1 MLATSACRLN
11 VHATNPAYLGSSDA
25 MFRKKFKY
33 LVATFI
39 VSNLSVIQTL
49 SAHDDD
55 KPHSHAVR
63 AVKPAEMYQPTP
75 IPDRII
81 LTWAGDPKT
90 TQAVTW
96 RTSIEVTD
104 GYAEL
109 AIAGGGPDFAVL
121 SETVHATSTALKTDI
136 NTAHFHSV
144 QFKGLKPGTKYAYR
158 VGDKTNWS
166 EWFHFST
173 EKDSAEPFSFIYFGD
188 AQNNL
193 RSMWSR
199 VIREAHSDAPKA
211 KFIIHAGDLINSAQ
225 SDGEWGEWFG
235 AGAWLNA
242 MIPSVPSVGNHEM
255 QKSEGGKSRLSH
267 HWRPQFTLPQ
277 DCPEGLEETCY
288 TLQYQ
293 DTLIVSMNS
302 NEKLEEQVAWL
313 DNVLGKNKQRWVVL
327 NFHHPIFS
335 TAKDRDNE
343 KLRNLWKPILDKYRV
358 DLVLQGHDHTY
369 GRTGL
374 DTPVAIPNT
383 IGNVPTGVKNV
394 DTFTGTVYVVSVSGP
409 KMYNL
414 SPNTI
419 MKRVAEDTQLYQVIR
434 IDGDKLYYE
443 SRTAIGDLY
452 DGFVLE
458 KQPGKPNRMTEV
470 TPAVPE
476 RRRAEKEPKAE
487 VSAAPA
493 AIAK

>member
-1 MLATSACRLN
+1 MSTKMFKITSVLFFVGGIAAVN
-11 VHATNPAYLGSSDA
+11 
-25 MFRKKFKY
+25 
-33 LVATFI
+33 
-39 VSNLSVIQTL
+39 SVFG
-49 SAHDDD
+49 HDDD
-55 KPHSHAVR
+55 KSHTHSVR

-81 LTWAGDPKT
+81 LTWTGDPKT

-96 RTSIEVTD
+96 RTSIEVKD
-104 GYAEL
+104 AYAEL
-109 AIAGGGPDFAVL
+109 AIAGSGPDFAVL
-121 SETVHATSTALKTDI
+121 SEEYHATSTALKTDI

-144 QFKGLKPGTKYAYR
+144 QFEGLKPGTKYAYR

-188 AQNNL
+188 AQNDL

-211 KFIIHAGDLINSAQ
+211 KFIIHAGDLVNRAQ
-225 SDGEWGEWFG
+225 SDAEWGEWFG

-255 QKSEGGKSRLSH
+255 QKGDDGKSRLSH
-267 HWRPQFTLPQ
+267 HWRPQFTLPLHN
-277 DCPEGLEETCY
+277 CPEGLEETCY

-302 NEKLEEQVAWL
+302 NEKLEQQVEWL
-313 DNVLGKNKQRWVVL
+313 DVVLSKNKLRWVIC

-335 TAKDRDNE
+335 TAKDRDNA

-358 DLVLQGHDHTY
+358 DLVLQGHDHSY

-374 DTPVAIPNT
+374 DTPVVTPET
-383 IGNVPTGVKNV
+383 VGNVPTGVNQV
-394 DTFTGTVYVVSVSGP
+394 DMFTGTVYVVSVSGP

-414 SPNTI
+414 SPSPF
-419 MKRVAEDTQLYQVIR
+419 MQRVAEDTQLYQIIR
-434 IDGDKLYYE
+434 IDGDKLHYE
-443 SRTAIGDLY
+443 SRTAVGDLY
-452 DGFVLE
+452 DGFVLD
-458 KQPGKPNRMTEV
+458 KQSGKSNRLTEIS
-470 TPAVPE
+470 PQVPE
-476 RRRAEKEPKAE
+476 RRRSKQEPKTEA
-487 VSAAPA
+487 VATPVTSG
-493 AIAK
+493 KQ

>member
-1 MLATSACRLN
+1 MLFKKTVQFSVVVFCLC
-11 VHATNPAYLGSSDA
+11 VHA
-25 MFRKKFKY
+25 
-33 LVATFI
+33 I
-39 VSNLSVIQTL
+39 NLAN
-49 SAHDDD
+49 AHDDD
-55 KPHSHAVR
+55 KTHTHAVR
-63 AVKPAEMYQPTP
+63 AVKPAEMVQPTP

-96 RTSIEVTD
+96 RTSVEVAD
-104 GYAEL
+104 AYAEL
-109 AIAGGGPDFAVL
+109 AVAGGGPDFAVL
-121 SETVHATSTALKTDI
+121 SETYHAKSTALKTDL

-144 QFKGLKPGTKYAYR
+144 EFKGLKPGTKYAYR

-173 EKDSAEPFSFIYFGD
+173 EKDSPEPFSFIYFGD
-188 AQNNL
+188 AQNDL

-211 KFIIHAGDLINSAQ
+211 KFIIHAGDLVNTAQ

-255 QKSEGGKSRLSH
+255 QKGEDGKSRLSH

-277 DCPEGLEETCY
+277 QNCPEGLEETCY
-288 TLQYQ
+288 TLEYQ

-302 NEKLEEQVAWL
+302 NEKLEQQVEWL
-313 DNVLGKNKQRWVVL
+313 DNVLGKNKQKWVIC

-335 TAKDRDNE
+335 TAKDRDNA

-358 DLVLQGHDHTY
+358 DLVLQGHDHSY

-374 DTPVAIPNT
+374 ETPIATPET
-383 IGNVPTGVKNV
+383 IGNVPTGVNQV
-394 DTFTGTVYVVSVSGP
+394 DMFTGTVYVVSVSGP

-414 SPNTI
+414 TSRPF
-419 MKRVAEDTQLYQVIR
+419 MQRVAEDTQLYQVIR
-434 IDGDKLYYE
+434 IDGDKLFYE

-458 KQPGKPNRMTEV
+458 KQPGQPNRMTEV
-470 TPAVPE
+470 APEVPE
-476 RRRAEKEPKAE
+476 RRRQSKEPKAA
-487 VSAAPA
+487 VSAVPVNA
-493 AIAK
+493 ATPTAVAK

>member
-1 MLATSACRLN
+1 MFSKKPLRIIVAGY
-11 VHATNPAYLGSSDA
+11 YLCISS
-25 MFRKKFKY
+25 
-33 LVATFI
+33 V
-39 VSNLSVIQTL
+39 NLL
-49 SAHDDD
+49 CAHDDD
-55 KPHSHAVR
+55 KTHTHVR
-63 AVKPAEMYQPTP
+63 AVKPAEMYQPSP

-96 RTSIEVTD
+96 RTSVEVAD
-104 GYAEL
+104 AYAEL

-121 SETVHATSTALKTDI
+121 SETYRAKSTALKTDL

-144 QFKGLKPGTKYAYR
+144 EFKGLKPGTKYAYR

-173 EKDSAEPFSFIYFGD
+173 EKDSPEPFSFIYFGD
-188 AQNNL
+188 AQNDL

-211 KFIIHAGDLINSAQ
+211 KFIIHAGDLVNTAQ

-235 AGAWLNA
+235 AGSWLNA

-255 QKSEGGKSRLSH
+255 QKGDDGKSRLSH

-277 DCPEGLEETCY
+277 QNCPEGLEETCY
-288 TLQYQ
+288 TLEYQ

-302 NEKLEEQVAWL
+302 NEKLEQQVEWL
-313 DNVLGKNKQRWVVL
+313 DNVLGKNKQKWVIC

-335 TAKDRDNE
+335 TAKDRDNA
-343 KLRNLWKPILDKYRV
+343 KLRSLWKPVLDKYRV

-374 DTPVAIPNT
+374 DTPVAIPET
-383 IGNVPTGVKNV
+383 VGNVPTGVNKV
-394 DTFTGTVYVVSVSGP
+394 DMFTGTVYVVSVSGP

-414 SPNTI
+414 SPSTL
-419 MKRVAEDTQLYQVIR
+419 MQRVAEDTQLYQVIR
-434 IDGDKLYYE
+434 VDGDKLFYE

-470 TPAVPE
+470 APDVPE
-476 RRRAEKEPKAE
+476 RRRQSKEPKAA
-487 VSAAPA
+487 VNAVPANAATPA
-493 AIAK
+493 AVAK

>member
-1 MLATSACRLN
+1 MFPKKMLFFFATSSVLSPTSLAT
-11 VHATNPAYLGSSDA
+11 VY
-25 MFRKKFKY
+25 
-33 LVATFI
+33 
-39 VSNLSVIQTL
+39 
-49 SAHDDD
+49 AHDDD
-55 KPHSHAVR
+55 KTHSHAVR
-63 AVKPAEMYQPTP
+63 AVKPAEMYATTP

-96 RTSIEVTD
+96 RTSVEVSD
-104 GYAEL
+104 AFAQL
-109 AIAGGGPDFAVL
+109 AIAGAGPDFAAL
-121 SETVHATSTALKTDI
+121 AETQKATSTALKSDL

-144 QFKGLKPGTKYAYR
+144 EFKGLKPGTKYAYR

-173 EKDSAEPFSFIYFGD
+173 EKDSSEPFSFIYFGD
-188 AQNNL
+188 AQNDL

-211 KFIIHAGDLINSAQ
+211 KFIIHAGDLVNTAQ

-255 QKSEGGKSRLSH
+255 HKGQDGKARLSH

-277 DCPEGLEETCY
+277 QDCPEGLEETCY
-288 TLQYQ
+288 TLAYQ
-293 DTLIVSMNS
+293 DTLVVSMNS
-302 NEKLEEQVAWL
+302 NEKLEQQAVWL
-313 DNVLGKNKQRWVVL
+313 DGVLSKNKLRWVVL

-335 TAKDRDNE
+335 TAKDRDNV
-343 KLRNLWKPILDKYRV
+343 KLRTLWKPILDKHRV

-374 DTPVAIPNT
+374 DTPVANLKT
-383 IGNVPTGVKNV
+383 VGNVPTGVNNV

-414 SPNTI
+414 SPSTI

-434 IDGDKLYYE
+434 IDGDKLLYE
-443 SRTAIGDLY
+443 SRTAVGDLY

-458 KQPGKPNRMTEV
+458 KQPGKPNRMTEISP
-470 TPAVPE
+470 TVPE
-476 RRRAEKEPKAE
+476 RRRPEKEVKAE
-487 VSAAPA
+487 VNSTPVSV
-493 AIAK
+493 AK

>member
-1 MLATSACRLN
+1 MLFGKSIRCSVVGFCLC
-11 VHATNPAYLGSSDA
+11 AYSCSIN
-25 MFRKKFKY
+25 
-33 LVATFI
+33 LV
-39 VSNLSVIQTL
+39 N
-49 SAHDDD
+49 AHDDD
-55 KPHSHAVR
+55 KTHTHAVR
-63 AVKPAEMYQPTP
+63 AVKPAEMYRPTP
-75 IPDRII
+75 MPDRII

-96 RTSIEVTD
+96 RTSVEVAD
-104 GYAEL
+104 AYAEL
-109 AIAGGGPDFAVL
+109 AIAGGGPDFA
-121 SETVHATSTALKTDI
+121 SQCETYHAKSTALKTDL

-144 QFKGLKPGTKYAYR
+144 EFKGLKPGTKYAYR

-173 EKDSAEPFSFIYFGD
+173 EKDSPEPFSFIYFGD
-188 AQNNL
+188 AQNDL

-211 KFIIHAGDLINSAQ
+211 KFIIHAGDLVNSAQ

-255 QKSEGGKSRLSH
+255 QKGEDGKGRLSH

-277 DCPEGLEETCY
+277 QNSPEGLEETCY
-288 TLQYQ
+288 TLEYQ

-302 NEKLEEQVAWL
+302 NEKLEQQVEWL
-313 DNVLGKNKQRWVVL
+313 DVVLGKNKRKWVIC

-335 TAKDRDNE
+335 TAKDRDNA

-358 DLVLQGHDHTY
+358 DLVLQGHDHSY

-374 DTPVAIPNT
+374 ETPVATPET
-383 IGNVPTGVKNV
+383 IGNVPTGVNQV
-394 DTFTGTVYVVSVSGP
+394 DMFSGTVYVVSVSGP

-414 SPNTI
+414 TPRPF
-419 MKRVAEDTQLYQVIR
+419 MQRVAEDTQLYQVIR
-434 IDGDKLYYE
+434 IDGDKLFYE

-452 DGFVLE
+452 DGFVLD
-458 KQPGKPNRMTEV
+458 KQPGQPNRMTEV
-470 TPAVPE
+470 APEVPE
-476 RRRAEKEPKAE
+476 RRRQTKEPKAA
-487 VSAAPA
+487 VSAVPA
-493 AIAK
+493 NAATPTAVAK